1 MIRIYYAFCLRQG
14 EKPGEYLKY
23 QRKLADEILNHG
35 FKSCFHMEF
44 NRNYVEKGIHGKPF
58 WKPEEG
64 IYFNV
69 SNTKGL
75 VVCAVA
81 RCEVGVDGERIRQVK
96 LPVIRRCCSPR
107 EQCYILGKGEE
118 RMDWPVFSRFFQIW
132 TLKESYIKMTGEGMY
147 FPVEQI
153 EFDVEKTDS
162 GECSIGSRIL
172 LSSACAKEEKREEH
186 TVGKGSGSNQ
196 KRNFVQ
202 KQIGDYWISLCAR
215 EETEVVWQEFR
226 NPKQP

>member
-44 NRNYVEKGIHGKPF
+44 NKNYVEKGIHGKPF

-118 RMDWPVFSRFFQIW
+118 RMDWPV
-132 TLKESYIKMTGEGMY
+132 
-147 FPVEQI
+147 
-153 EFDVEKTDS
+153 
-162 GECSIGSRIL
+162 
-172 LSSACAKEEKREEH
+172 
-186 TVGKGSGSNQ
+186 
-196 KRNFVQ
+196 
-202 KQIGDYWISLCAR
+202 
-215 EETEVVWQEFR
+215 
-226 NPKQP
+226 